1 MTFLK
6 FFLEFGEHGLG
17 LLWFPYI
24 GLSGWFLYQTW
35 KAHGSGGK
43 RQLPEGGYV
52 YDDEKT
58 PIHKIPQFWF
68 FVALT
73 VAAVVIHLMI
83 QSDYR

>member
-1 MTFLK
+1 MTLLK
-6 FFLEFGEHGLG
+6 FFLDFGEHGLG
-17 LLWFPYI
+17 ALWIPYI
-24 GLSGWFLYQTW
+24 VLSIHFLYQTW
-35 KAHGSGGK
+35 RAHESGGT
-43 RQLPEGGYV
+43 QQVPGGV
-52 YDDEKT
+52 VNDDDKT